1 MITRGSNDSE
11 HNLAMDVH
19 GVDHLRTMNKK
30 NSSQALKES
39 AKQFEA
45 LFINMM
51 MQSMRQASPKGG
63 LFESNENAMY
73 TSMLDQQYSQLFAQ
87 RGMGFADMILK
98 QLTKSNGIEADSAL
112 PQPTKYVESAL
123 SPQNSQTR
131 LQAAMLSQLSHSLVS
146 DTPKSGQIIDALYL
160 NNKETVHGTA
170 DDFSVKMQ
178 EHAKQAEQSTGIPYS
193 FILAQAA
200 IESGWGKREIT
211 KADGS
216 SSHNL
221 FGIKA
226 GSDWQGDVAE
236 VTTTE
241 YIEGV
246 PRKVVARFRA
256 YDSHEQAFQD
266 YANFLKNNPRYS
278 QVLINGQTAQ
288 GFAYGLQ
295 NAGYATDPAYAT
307 KLLKVIQ
314 KIEAA

>member
-1 MITRGSNDSE
+1 
-11 HNLAMDVH
+11 
-19 GVDHLRTMNKK
+19 
-30 NSSQALKES
+30 
-39 AKQFEA
+39 
-45 LFINMM
+45 
-51 MQSMRQASPKGG
+51 
-63 LFESNENAMY
+63 
-73 TSMLDQQYSQLFAQ
+73 
-87 RGMGFADMILK
+87 
-98 QLTKSNGIEADSAL
+98 
-112 PQPTKYVESAL
+112 
-123 SPQNSQTR
+123 
-131 LQAAMLSQLSHSLVS
+131 
-146 DTPKSGQIIDALYL
+146 
-160 NNKETVHGTA
+160 
-170 DDFSVKMQ
+170 MQ